1 MEHMDAYGSPSNFS
15 GQGRALGSGK
25 REREHE
31 EQDRKPV
38 IKREEGAADTQE
50 SREDREDSPAVEEDE
65 VGFSLA
71 RDFQR

>member
-1 MEHMDAYGSPSNFS
+1 MEHMDAYGGPSNFS
-15 GQGRALGSGK
+15 GQGRVLGSGK

-38 IKREEGAADTQE
+38 VKREEGVADIQE
-50 SREDREDSPAVEEDE
+50 SRGDREDSPAIEEDE

-71 RDFQR
+71 RDS